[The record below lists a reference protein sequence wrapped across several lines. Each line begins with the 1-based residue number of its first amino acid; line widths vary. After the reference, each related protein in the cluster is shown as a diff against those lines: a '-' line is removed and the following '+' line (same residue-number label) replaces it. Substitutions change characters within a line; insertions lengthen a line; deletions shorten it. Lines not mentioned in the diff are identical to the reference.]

1 MTTLAIFKLPQTS
14 HPIDLLSDFD
24 VITSILAGALIRL
37 ERWNSGDLPVTADND
52 AILNHFKED
61 IERLSLKEG
70 YAAAD
75 VIRITPDH
83 PDKQTLRAK
92 YLQEHTHAED
102 EVRFFVAGSGIF
114 FVPLGDKVFR
124 LTCEAG
130 DLLRVPAN
138 TRHWFD
144 CGTQPNFTAIRLFTN
159 PSGWVG
165 NFTHGET
172 FH

>member
-1 MTTLAIFKLPQTS
+1 MTTLAIFKLPQTE

-24 VITSILAGALIRL
+24 VIASILAGAQIRL
-37 ERWNSGDLPVTADND
+37 ERWDFGGLPVTADSD
-52 AILNHFKED
+52 AILNHFKKD
-61 IERLSLKEG
+61 IERLSLQEG
-70 YAAAD
+70 YTAAD

-83 PDKQTLRAK
+83 PDKQALREK
-92 YLQEHTHAED
+92 YLQEHTHTED
-102 EVRFFVAGSGIF
+102 EVRFFVAGSGAF

-144 CGTQPNFTAIRLFTN
+144 CGAQPNFTAIRLFTN
-159 PSGWVG
+159 QSGWVG
-165 NFTHGET
+165 NFTKSET